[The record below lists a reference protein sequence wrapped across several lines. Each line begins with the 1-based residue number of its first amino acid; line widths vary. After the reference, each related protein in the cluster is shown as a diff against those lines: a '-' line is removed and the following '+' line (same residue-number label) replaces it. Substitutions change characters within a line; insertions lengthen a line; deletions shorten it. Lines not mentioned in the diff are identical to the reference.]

1 MGLDSIFNY
10 VINFIR
16 VLRIN
21 DLVDIFVVAVAV
33 YYFMMAIRG
42 TRAVQLV
49 KGILLIVVIYMTSSL
64 LRLHTLN
71 YILSALVQVAMFGVI
86 VIFQPELRTLLEK
99 MGRLK
104 VGYVLG
110 IAADPFGERQDMETV
125 IDNIAGASAEMSK
138 THTGALIVIFQPEL
152 RTLLE
157 KIGHLKVGYVLGI
170 AADPFGERQDMETM
184 IENIASASSQ
194 MSKTR
199 TGALIVIERHTRLGE
214 YMNSGTP
221 LNAIVSTELLKNI
234 FVPNTPLHD
243 GAVIIRDNRI
253 ITAGCVLPL
262 TANTNLTSEL
272 GTRHRAAL
280 GLSEASDA
288 LIIVVSEETGKIS
301 IAVNGSLTRNL
312 TELTLKKALTKL
324 LVVNENGESESVKK
338 IFRKIK

>member
-49 KGILLIVVIYMTSSL
+49 KGILVIVVIYMTSSL

-110 IAADPFGERQDMETV
+110 IAADPFGERQDMETM
-125 IDNIAGASAEMSK
+125 IDNIARASAEMSK
-138 THTGALIVIFQPEL
+138 TH
-152 RTLLE
+152 
-157 KIGHLKVGYVLGI
+157 
-170 AADPFGERQDMETM
+170 
-184 IENIASASSQ
+184 
-194 MSKTR
+194 

-288 LIIVVSEETGKIS
+288 LVIVVSEETGKIS

-338 IFRKIK
+338 IFRKMK

>member
-49 KGILLIVVIYMTSSL
+49 KGILLIVVVYMTSSL

-110 IAADPFGERQDMETV
+110 IAADPFGERQDMETM

-138 THTGALIVIFQPEL
+138 TH
-152 RTLLE
+152 
-157 KIGHLKVGYVLGI
+157 
-170 AADPFGERQDMETM
+170 
-184 IENIASASSQ
+184 
-194 MSKTR
+194 

-221 LNAIVSTELLKNI
+221 LNAIVSKELLKNI

-324 LVVNENGESESVKK
+324 LVVNENGESDSVKK

>member
-49 KGILLIVVIYMTSSL
+49 KGILVIVVIYMTSSL

-110 IAADPFGERQDMETV
+110 IAADPFGERQDMETM
-125 IDNIAGASAEMSK
+125 IDNIARASAEMSK
-138 THTGALIVIFQPEL
+138 TH
-152 RTLLE
+152 
-157 KIGHLKVGYVLGI
+157 
-170 AADPFGERQDMETM
+170 
-184 IENIASASSQ
+184 
-194 MSKTR
+194 

-288 LIIVVSEETGKIS
+288 LVIVVSEETGKIS

>member
-1 MGLDSIFNY
+1 MGLDSVFNY

-21 DLVDIFVVAVAV
+21 DLVDVFVVAVAV

-49 KGILLIVVIYMTSSL
+49 KGILLIVVVYMTSSL
-64 LRLHTLN
+64 LRLHALN

-110 IAADPFGERQDMETV
+110 IAADPFGERQDMETM

-138 THTGALIVIFQPEL
+138 TH
-152 RTLLE
+152 
-157 KIGHLKVGYVLGI
+157 
-170 AADPFGERQDMETM
+170 
-184 IENIASASSQ
+184 
-194 MSKTR
+194 

-221 LNAIVSTELLKNI
+221 LNAIVSKELLKNI

-324 LVVNENGESESVKK
+324 LVVNENGESDSVKK

>member
-110 IAADPFGERQDMETV
+110 IAADPFGERQDMETM

-138 THTGALIVIFQPEL
+138 TH
-152 RTLLE
+152 
-157 KIGHLKVGYVLGI
+157 
-170 AADPFGERQDMETM
+170 
-184 IENIASASSQ
+184 
-194 MSKTR
+194 

-288 LIIVVSEETGKIS
+288 LVIVVSEETGKIS

-324 LVVNENGESESVKK
+324 LVVNENGESDSVKK

>member
-71 YILSALVQVAMFGVI
+71 YILSALVLVAMFGVI
-86 VIFQPELRTLLEK
+86 VIFQPELRTLLEN

-110 IAADPFGERQDMETV
+110 IAADPFGERQDMETM

-138 THTGALIVIFQPEL
+138 TH
-152 RTLLE
+152 
-157 KIGHLKVGYVLGI
+157 
-170 AADPFGERQDMETM
+170 
-184 IENIASASSQ
+184 
-194 MSKTR
+194 

-288 LIIVVSEETGKIS
+288 LVIVVSEETGKIS

-324 LVVNENGESESVKK
+324 LVVNENGESDSVKK

>member
-49 KGILLIVVIYMTSSL
+49 KGILVIVVIYMTSCL

-110 IAADPFGERQDMETV
+110 IAADPFGERQDMETM
-125 IDNIAGASAEMSK
+125 IDNIARASAEMSK
-138 THTGALIVIFQPEL
+138 TH
-152 RTLLE
+152 
-157 KIGHLKVGYVLGI
+157 
-170 AADPFGERQDMETM
+170 
-184 IENIASASSQ
+184 
-194 MSKTR
+194 

-288 LIIVVSEETGKIS
+288 LVIVVSEETGKIS

>member
-49 KGILLIVVIYMTSSL
+49 KGILVIVVIYMTSSL

-110 IAADPFGERQDMETV
+110 IAADPFGERQDMETM
-125 IDNIAGASAEMSK
+125 IDNIARASAEMSK
-138 THTGALIVIFQPEL
+138 TH
-152 RTLLE
+152 
-157 KIGHLKVGYVLGI
+157 
-170 AADPFGERQDMETM
+170 
-184 IENIASASSQ
+184 
-194 MSKTR
+194 

-288 LIIVVSEETGKIS
+288 LVIVVSEETGKIS

-324 LVVNENGESESVKK
+324 LVLNENGESDSVKK